1 MGFIPN
7 LSIFSILPIPVLLLA
22 IFGIP
27 AVLKRKTWLLVMV
40 SLGIIYWIVYSFV
53 STTVIIEYKRVVVFT
68 SILIVIM
75 MGFGLD
81 YLVAKLKKLN
91 LFKKN
96 EALKYIQL
104 GVLLT
109 FLFLS
114 LSYTKRENWS
124 KLNISDAKRGKIF
137 MPAAPA
143 NQYLQP
149 DDIKLF
155 KNIKNK
161 TFLSIP
167 WKGTVIGVA
176 TDNYPVSTKPGT
188 VSMRKKLA
196 HEFLNSDCRKK
207 YNIVK
212 SLNIEYVY
220 LPQFSCPYFEF
231 IDKSREGLC
240 LYKVK
245 ER

>member
-1 MGFIPN
+1 
-7 LSIFSILPIPVLLLA
+7 
-22 IFGIP
+22 
-27 AVLKRKTWLLVMV
+27 
-40 SLGIIYWIVYSFV
+40 
-53 STTVIIEYKRVVVFT
+53 VVVFT

-81 YLVAKLKKLN
+81 YLVNKLNKLN
-91 LFKKN
+91 LLKKY
-96 EALKYIQL
+96 EAPKYIQL
-104 GVLLT
+104 GVLLA
-109 FLFLS
+109 FIFLS

-124 KLNISDAKRGKIF
+124 KLNISDTKSGKIF

-149 DDIKLF
+149 DDIELF
-155 KNIKNK
+155 KNIKHK

-176 TDNYPVSTKPGT
+176 TDNYPASTKPGT
-188 VSMRKKLA
+188 VSMRKNLA
-196 HEFLNSDCRKK
+196 HEFLKSDCPKK
-207 YNIVK
+207 FDIVK

-220 LPQFSCPYFEF
+220 LPKFSCPYFEF
-231 IDKSREGLC
+231 IDKSSEGLC

-245 ER
+245 ESMRHDHNDQNLKTY